1 MDAELRIYDSVMRFP
16 KVHKVQNEK
25 FKAKF
30 GIQNRRVKQWIW
42 IEYEEEK
49 NEFLV
54 KNQD

>member
-1 MDAELRIYDSVMRFP
+1 MDAELKIYDSVMRFP

-25 FKAKF
+25 FKARF